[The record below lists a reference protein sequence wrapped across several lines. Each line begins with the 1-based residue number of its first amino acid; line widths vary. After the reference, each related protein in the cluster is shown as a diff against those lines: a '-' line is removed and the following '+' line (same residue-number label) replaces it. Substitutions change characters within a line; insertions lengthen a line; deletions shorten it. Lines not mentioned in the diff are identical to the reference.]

1 MPTVLQTAMRA
12 KKKISTVITDG
23 YSIGDCG
30 MELPHEIKKL
40 RKRRIQHSQS
50 REPHEIKKLRKRRIQ
65 HSQSREPHEIKKL
78 RKRPL
83 IKTKFFVLSKHYN
96 PCL

>member
-50 REPHEIKKLRKRRIQ
+50 REPHEIKKLRKR
-65 HSQSREPHEIKKL
+65 
-78 RKRPL
+78 PL

>member
-1 MPTVLQTAMRA
+1 MPTILQTATRA
-12 KKKISTVITDG
+12 KNKISTVITDR

-50 REPHEIKKLRKRRIQ
+50 REPQ
-65 HSQSREPHEIKKL
+65 EIKKL